1 MENNDE
7 ELTTIE
13 QQDNTE
19 LTSVLGHESEPSTPD
34 LPPIDEPDLETMCAA
49 LDGVLLL
56 QNKPISFEKL
66 APILGTTP
74 ARAEQVVLL
83 RKQDYDNDPKS
94 GLQIAIMDTG
104 IQFATKAKVSQFIQ
118 RMDGQK
124 LVSLS
129 LPALETLSVIA
140 FKQPITKAEIDA
152 VRGVDCAGVV
162 SSLLEKKL
170 IYVSG
175 EKQVIGH
182 PRLYS
187 TTQDFLFY
195 FGINSLKELPVPS
208 LDIPEELTPEGQAKE
223 SQEDKAAMEQVFNE
237 SQGFT
242 SVDNNEDNLSGEDI
256 ENIQNQE
263 QQLD

>member
-1 MENNDE
+1 MENYNE
-7 ELTTIE
+7 QELVVT
-13 QQDNTE
+13 NTNY
-19 LTSVLGHESEPSTPD
+19 SDDYKNLGHEDEPTTPD
-34 LPPIDEPDLETMCAA
+34 LPPLDEPDFETMCSA

-74 ARAEQVVLL
+74 ARAEEVVFA
-83 RKQDYDNDPKS
+83 RKKDYDDDPKS

-104 IQFATKAKVSQFIQ
+104 IQLATKAKVSQFIQ

-223 SQEDKAAMEQVFNE
+223 NLEEKANIERDFNE

-242 SVDNNEDNLSGEDI
+242 TVSET
-256 ENIQNQE
+256 ENTLDENSSRE
-263 QQLD
+263 Q